1 MDPDNPPTLQHGIPG
16 PETYLP
22 ETPDWFLWFL
32 IFGVILTILAIWWL
46 IRLLFTESKKT
57 KPISS
62 LDFFRPAMRVLDSL
76 ESQAHERLISEIA
89 AEASLAIRTYLAG
102 AQAEPAL
109 YETVEEFQ
117 ARQTILPADAN
128 HVLNRLNDAKYDKS
142 EIDQTFSSK
151 LIEESRVCL
160 TKLRRFTP
168 TKGKENDQLPILPKT
183 KSAGWIQRTFARR
196 TLAAFPF
203 GMILALG
210 GLMGSA
216 YKRRGAGAELEGNA
230 LVWVGLSIS
239 AVALITFLL
248 VRPSRKSS

>member
-1 MDPDNPPTLQHGIPG
+1 MDSNNPATLQHGIPD

-46 IRLLFTESKKT
+46 IRLLFTEPKKT
-57 KPISS
+57 KPISN
-62 LDFFRPAMRVLDSL
+62 LDFFTPAMSVLDSL
-76 ESQAHERLISEIA
+76 EAEANERLISEIA

-109 YETVEEFQ
+109 YETIEEFH

-128 HVLNRLNDAKYDKS
+128 HVLNRLSDVKYDKS
-142 EIDQTFSSK
+142 KIDQTISSK
-151 LIEESRVCL
+151 LIDESRVCL

-168 TKGKENDQLPILPKT
+168 TKDKESDQLPILPET
-183 KSAGWIQRTFARR
+183 ESAGWIHRTFARR

-203 GMILALG
+203 GVILALG
-210 GLMGSA
+210 ELMGST
-216 YKRRGAGAELEGNA
+216 YKSRGAGNELQGNA

-239 AVALITFLL
+239 ATALIAFLL
-248 VRPSRKSS
+248 VRSSQKQS

>member
-1 MDPDNPPTLQHGIPG
+1 MDSNNPATLQHGIPD

-22 ETPDWFLWFL
+22 ETPDRFLWFL

-46 IRLLFTESKKT
+46 IRLLFTEPKKT
-57 KPISS
+57 KPISN
-62 LDFFRPAMRVLDSL
+62 LDFFTPAMSVLDSL
-76 ESQAHERLISEIA
+76 EAEANERLISEIA

-109 YETVEEFQ
+109 YETIEEFH

-128 HVLNRLNDAKYDKS
+128 HVLNRLSDVKYDKS
-142 EIDQTFSSK
+142 KIDQTISSK
-151 LIEESRVCL
+151 LIDESRVCL
-160 TKLRRFTP
+160 TKLRQFTP
-168 TKGKENDQLPILPKT
+168 TKDKENVQLPILPEAE
-183 KSAGWIQRTFARR
+183 SAGWIHRTFARR

-210 GLMGSA
+210 GLMGST
-216 YKRRGAGAELEGNA
+216 YKSRGAGNELQGNA

-239 AVALITFLL
+239 ATALIAFLL
-248 VRPSRKSS
+248 VRSSQKQS

>member
-1 MDPDNPPTLQHGIPG
+1 MDPNNPPTLQHGIPD

-32 IFGVILTILAIWWL
+32 ICGVILTILAIWWL
-46 IRLLFTESKKT
+46 IRLLFTEPKKT
-57 KPISS
+57 KPISD
-62 LDFFRPAMRVLDSL
+62 LDFFTPAMRVLDSL
-76 ESQAHERLISEIA
+76 ESQADERLISEIA

-117 ARQTILPADAN
+117 ARQKILPADTN
-128 HVLNRLNDAKYDKS
+128 YVLNRLNDAKYDKS
-142 EIDQTFSSK
+142 KIDQTLSSK

-160 TKLRRFTP
+160 TKLRQFTP
-168 TKGKENDQLPILPKT
+168 TKGQKNDQIPTLPEA
-183 KSAGWIQRTFARR
+183 KSAPWIQRTFARR

-210 GLMGSA
+210 GLLGST
-216 YKRRGAGAELEGNA
+216 YKRRGGGAEIQANA

-248 VRPSRKSS
+248 VHPSKKSS

>member
-1 MDPDNPPTLQHGIPG
+1 MDSNNPATLQHGIPD

-46 IRLLFTESKKT
+46 IRLLFTGAKRT
-57 KPISS
+57 KPISN
-62 LDFFRPAMRVLDSL
+62 LDFFTPAMSVLDSL
-76 ESQAHERLISEIA
+76 EAEANERLISEIA

-109 YETVEEFQ
+109 YETIEEFH

-128 HVLNRLNDAKYDKS
+128 HVLNRLSDVKYDKS
-142 EIDQTFSSK
+142 KIDQTISSK
-151 LIEESRVCL
+151 LIDESRVCL

-168 TKGKENDQLPILPKT
+168 TKGKENDQLPILPET
-183 KSAGWIQRTFARR
+183 KSAGWIHRTFARR

-203 GMILALG
+203 GVILALG
-210 GLMGSA
+210 GLMGST
-216 YKRRGAGAELEGNA
+216 YKSRGAGNELQGNA

-239 AVALITFLL
+239 ATALIAFLL
-248 VRPSRKSS
+248 VRSSQKQS

>member
-32 IFGVILTILAIWWL
+32 ILGVILTILAIWWL
-46 IRLLFTESKKT
+46 IRLLFTETKKT
-57 KPISS
+57 KPISN
-62 LDFFRPAMRVLDSL
+62 LDFFRPAMKVLDSL

-89 AEASLAIRTYLAG
+89 AQASLAIRTYLAG

-128 HVLNRLNDAKYDKS
+128 HVLNRLNDAKYDQS
-142 EIDQTFSSK
+142 EINQTLSSK

-168 TKGKENDQLPILPKT
+168 TKGKENDQLPILPET

-210 GLMGSA
+210 GLMGST
-216 YKRRGAGAELEGNA
+216 YKRRGAGAEIEGNA

-248 VRPSRKSS
+248 VRPSQKSS

>member
-1 MDPDNPPTLQHGIPG
+1 MDSNNPATLQHGIPD

-46 IRLLFTESKKT
+46 IRLLFTEPKKT
-57 KPISS
+57 KPISN
-62 LDFFRPAMRVLDSL
+62 LDFFTPAMSVLDSL
-76 ESQAHERLISEIA
+76 EAEANERLISEIA

-109 YETVEEFQ
+109 YETIEEFH

-128 HVLNRLNDAKYDKS
+128 HVLNRLSDVKYDKS
-142 EIDQTFSSK
+142 KIDQTISSK
-151 LIEESRVCL
+151 LIDESRVCL

-168 TKGKENDQLPILPKT
+168 TKGKENDQLPILPET
-183 KSAGWIQRTFARR
+183 KSAGWIHRTFARR

-203 GMILALG
+203 GVILALG
-210 GLMGSA
+210 GLMGST
-216 YKRRGAGAELEGNA
+216 YKSRGAGNELQGNA

-239 AVALITFLL
+239 ATALIAFLL
-248 VRPSRKSS
+248 VRSSQKQS

>member
-1 MDPDNPPTLQHGIPG
+1 MDSNNPATLQHGIPD

-46 IRLLFTESKKT
+46 IRLLFTEPKKT
-57 KPISS
+57 KPISN
-62 LDFFRPAMRVLDSL
+62 LDFFTPAMSVLDSL
-76 ESQAHERLISEIA
+76 EAEANERLISEIA

-109 YETVEEFQ
+109 YETIEEFH

-128 HVLNRLNDAKYDKS
+128 HVLNRLSDVKYDKS
-142 EIDQTFSSK
+142 KIDQTISSK
-151 LIEESRVCL
+151 LIDESRVCL

-168 TKGKENDQLPILPKT
+168 TKDKENDQLPILPET
-183 KSAGWIQRTFARR
+183 KSASWIHRTFARR

-203 GMILALG
+203 GVILALG
-210 GLMGSA
+210 GLMGST
-216 YKRRGAGAELEGNA
+216 YKSRGAGNELQGNT

-239 AVALITFLL
+239 ATALIAFLL
-248 VRPSRKSS
+248 VRSSQKQS

>member
-1 MDPDNPPTLQHGIPG
+1 MDPNNPPTLQHGIPG

-32 IFGVILTILAIWWL
+32 ILGVILTILAIWWL

-57 KPISS
+57 KPISN

-128 HVLNRLNDAKYDKS
+128 HVLNRLNDAKYDQS
-142 EIDQTFSSK
+142 EINQTLSSK

-168 TKGKENDQLPILPKT
+168 TKGKENDQLPILPET
-183 KSAGWIQRTFARR
+183 KSAGWIQRTLARR

-210 GLMGSA
+210 GLMGST

-248 VRPSRKSS
+248 VRPSQKSS